1 MLAPIQHW
9 VNIYCDNFV
18 HNNSAAFCWCNY
30 LPYPTSFLY
39 WCSRLIHLNMNE
51 WCLYLFVQ
59 VRSDLHKVSHTFVV
73 SLKAHLLNSITNHP
87 DTVFLTHVFSL
98 HHFYKSIQHQLF
110 ESNPFISS
118 LNNYLPV
125 SLQCFWHFQFSIQT
139 ILKQFC

>member
-9 VNIYCDNFV
+9 VNIYCDNFFLIIILLHSIDV
-18 HNNSAAFCWCNY
+18 TIYLTQPPSFTGAAD
-30 LPYPTSFLY
+30 LY
-39 WCSRLIHLNMNE
+39 ILTWMNDV
-51 WCLYLFVQ
+51 VQ

-125 SLQCFWHFQFSIQT
+125 SRQCFWHFQFSIQT